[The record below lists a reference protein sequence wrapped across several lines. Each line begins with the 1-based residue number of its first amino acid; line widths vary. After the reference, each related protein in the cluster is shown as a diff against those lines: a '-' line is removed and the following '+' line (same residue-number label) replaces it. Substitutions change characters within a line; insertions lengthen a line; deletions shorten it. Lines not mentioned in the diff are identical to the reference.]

1 MRVVVIGAGV
11 AGLGIGWRL
20 ARAGAEV
27 TVLERAQVGNGATT
41 ASAGMLAAATELGAK
56 ETAETAFARRADVLW
71 PDFAAELEAE
81 SGVPVGYSKTGA
93 LQVRMPADP
102 QDAPLELDAAAAL
115 GLEPLLAPELIG
127 ATLAKDEGRVDS
139 QALCRALAVSF
150 VRAGGTLLSN
160 EAAVRFI
167 WHKGRLGGI
176 ATPFATYSGDVFVLA
191 TGAWSSRLEGLP
203 PEAVP
208 PVVPVKGEIV
218 VLTPPEGGALPR
230 HAVWGNGI
238 YVVPRGGRLLV
249 GATMED
255 AGFDTTLTSAAV
267 RWLYRQSTGLMPSLA
282 DWRMREHWAG
292 LRPASPDGLPIL
304 GESAVEGL
312 YVATGQYRNGILF
325 APAIADVL
333 SRLILERLP
342 VDPAFD
348 PKRFGAE
355 KGKASVKETAH
366 RDVGIEAGEWHTGY

>member
-11 AGLGIGWRL
+11 AGLSIGWRL
-20 ARAGAEV
+20 ARAGAKV

-41 ASAGMLAAATELGAK
+41 ASAGMLAAATELGAQ
-56 ETAETAFARRADVLW
+56 ETAETALARRAEGLW

-81 SGVPVGYSKTGA
+81 SGVPVGYSKTGS
-93 LQVRMPADP
+93 LLVRMASDA
-102 QDAPLELDAAAAL
+102 QDATPALDAAAARD
-115 GLEPLLAPELIG
+115 LEPLLAPDIAG
-127 ATLAKDEGRVDS
+127 ATLAAQEGRVDS
-139 QALCRALAVSF
+139 QALCRALAVAF
-150 VRAGGTLLSN
+150 VRSGGTVLSN
-160 EAAVRFI
+160 ETAVRFA
-167 WHKGRLGGI
+167 WHKGRLDGI
-176 ATPFATYSGDVFVLA
+176 ATPFATYGADVFVLA

-218 VLTPPEGGALPR
+218 VLTPPEGVTLPS

-267 RWLYRQSTGLMPSLA
+267 RWLYRQSSGLMPAIA

-333 SRLILERLP
+333 SRLILERIP
-342 VDPAFD
+342 ADPAFD
-348 PKRFGAE
+348 PRRFGAV
-355 KGKASVKETAH
+355 KAKASVKETAH
-366 RDVGIEAGEWHTGY
+366 KDVGIEAGEWHTGY